1 MPVRSLNRFARRTV
15 LLAAIALGVVAC
27 DIETVLRDT
36 IIALFYDT
44 KPKPQPADVVSVVA
58 LVETEP
64 VLDGSDAAD
73 DPAIWINPLD
83 AERSYVIGTNKRR
96 GIEVYDMQ
104 GVRRWRLD
112 AGRINNVDLR
122 TNVMV
127 SGTARTI
134 VAGTNRTATTIEV
147 WELDPDTG
155 QLRNILA
162 EPLHADVDD
171 PYGFCLYH
179 SVRDGTLYA
188 FATAKEGGAVQWRL
202 QDTGAGTL
210 RGIEVRRIP
219 TETQPEG
226 CVADDTNGVLFIGE
240 EAVGIWRMGAEPG
253 DSERG
258 QLIASVRP
266 PVEAESPSPAS
277 PHRLTADVEG
287 LTIYAPPDADFNT
300 GYLIA
305 SSQGN
310 WTYVVFDRAPP
321 HAYRGTFRVVD
332 VAGIDGTGDTD
343 GIDVVSAPVGERF
356 PDGLL
361 VVQDGYNVDAAGDA
375 TNQNFKYVSWTD
387 VQTALALP

>member
-1 MPVRSLNRFARRTV
+1 MPARSLNRFALRIA
-15 LLAAIALGVVAC
+15 LLAAIALGVAAC

-44 KPKPQPADVVSVVA
+44 TPKPQPADVVSVVA

-73 DPAIWINPLD
+73 DPAIWVNPRD

-104 GVRRWRLD
+104 GERRWRLD

-122 TNVMV
+122 ANVMV

-147 WELDPDTG
+147 WELDSDTG

-210 RGIEVRRIP
+210 RGTEVRRIP

-226 CVADDTNGVLFIGE
+226 CVADDANGVLFIGE
-240 EAVGIWRMGAEPG
+240 EAVGIWRVGAEPG
-253 DSERG
+253 DSAHG
-258 QLIASVRP
+258 QLIATVRP
-266 PVEAESPSPAS
+266 PAEAESPSPAS

-287 LTIYAPPDADFNT
+287 LTIYAPPDADANA
-300 GYLIA
+300 GYLLA

-321 HAYRGTFRVVD
+321 HAYRGTFRIAD
-332 VAGIDGTGDTD
+332 AAGIDGTGDTD
-343 GIDVVSAPVGERF
+343 GIDVVSAPLGERF

-361 VVQDGYNVDAAGDA
+361 VVQDGYNVDAAGEA
-375 TNQNFKYVSWTD
+375 VNQNFKYVSWTD
-387 VQTALALP
+387 VQTALTLR